1 MIIKFKEYDIVA
13 QPAEVYELMQLAA
26 GKEEVEEVKPEVE
39 AAPAKPKQVRNRPKH
54 YKKELDIGKMR
65 ALRQS
70 GWSYGKIADEL
81 RCAESTVYNKLKE
94 A

>member
-26 GKEEVEEVKPEVE
+26 DKEEVEEVKPEVE
-39 AAPAKPKQVRNRPKH
+39 AAPVKPKQVRNRPKH
-54 YKKELDIGKMR
+54 YKKELDVGKMR
-65 ALRQS
+65 ALRQA
-70 GWSYGKIADEL
+70 GWTLTKIADEM
-81 RCAESTVYNKLKE
+81 RCAPQTVANKLKE

>member
-13 QPAEVYELMQLAA
+13 QPAEVLELLML
-26 GKEEVEEVKPEVE
+26 GNKEAEVEVKQEE
-39 AAPAKPKQVRNRPKH
+39 TPAKPKQIRNRPKH
-54 YKKELDIGKMR
+54 YKKELDVGKMR
-65 ALRQS
+65 ALRDA

-81 RCAESTVYNKLKE
+81 RCAESTVYNKLKG